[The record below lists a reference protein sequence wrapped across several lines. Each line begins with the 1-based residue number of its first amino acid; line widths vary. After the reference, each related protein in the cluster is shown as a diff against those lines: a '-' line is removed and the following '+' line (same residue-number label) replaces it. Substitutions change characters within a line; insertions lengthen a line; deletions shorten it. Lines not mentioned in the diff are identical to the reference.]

1 MGVVPEGL
9 SVAAALD
16 ASAWPVMCEV
26 PSVAPELGAL
36 LWPVVSIGLSV
47 AGALDHHGP

>member
-1 MGVVPEGL
+1 MHRHGL
-9 SVAAALD
+9 SCVT
-16 ASAWPVMCEV
+16 V

-47 AGALDHHGP
+47 AGALDASSWPVMS